1 MIKQICVFGDS
12 IAYGRTDLEEG
23 GWVTRLKKA
32 LLNDSKDY
40 TAVYNLGI
48 PGDYI
53 LQATNRIGSEV
64 AYRKPGAV
72 IFTLGVNDT
81 PHDSSR
87 GIPTTSLQDFE
98 SAYIQAIKAAKMY
111 TSNICILSIINV
123 PESNPSRYENSSIKK
138 YNEVLR
144 RLTQEQGIEYLD
156 IYGLLDPMEDFTEDG
171 IHPNSR
177 GHKKIFEKVLP
188 VAKRLVENNT
198 Q

>member
-12 IAYGRTDLEEG
+12 IAYGRSDLLEG

-32 LLNDSKDY
+32 LLSESRDY

-53 LQATNRIGSEV
+53 VEAAKRIGHEV
-64 AYRKPGAV
+64 SYREPDAV
-72 IFTLGVNDT
+72 IFALGVNDT
-81 PHDSSR
+81 PHDSIR
-87 GIPTTSLQDFE
+87 GIPTTPLQDFE
-98 SAYIQAIKAAKMY
+98 ASYIRAFEAARLHTK
-111 TSNICILSIINV
+111 NICVVSILNV
-123 PESNPSRYENSSIKK
+123 SEGNSSHYENSSVKK
-138 YNEVLR
+138 CNEVLR

-156 IYGLLDPMEDFTEDG
+156 IFGLLDPMEDFTEDG

-188 VAKRLVENNT
+188 VAKRLVENT
-198 Q
+198 K